1 MLADANIATL
11 RRIHNRLLKVKTRL
25 PPRRVS
31 KCRPQEAP
39 MHNWKPKN
47 AMDAHVAL
55 KLMSQG
61 LGVRSAPFP
70 VSAPSWQHK
79 FFASDVA
86 EMLRSQR
93 PCSVGERAATAVSAL
108 LVSSLSARAVETAMA
123 IKASDPLVHADAKID
138 MQSSKQDSGWD
149 KTKTGS
155 CSTTPGSCSLKRLW
169 SVWAPVS
176 RRGWE
181 RGALDEASARHR
193 RCHSCPGTSCALV
206 CERRVY
212 ARWCVSWCMRVVA

>member
-1 MLADANIATL
+1 
-11 RRIHNRLLKVKTRL
+11 
-25 PPRRVS
+25 
-31 KCRPQEAP
+31 
-39 MHNWKPKN
+39 
-47 AMDAHVAL
+47 MDAHVAL

-61 LGVRSAPFP
+61 LRVRSAPFP

-108 LVSSLSARAVETAMA
+108 LVSSLSARVVETAMA

-149 KTKTGS
+149 KTKTRGS
-155 CSTTPGSCSLKRLW
+155 GIVFNDAGKLLFEAAVERVGSSIEE
-169 SVWAPVS
+169 
-176 RRGWE
+176 GT
-181 RGALDEASARHR
+181 GAVH
-193 RCHSCPGTSCALV
+193 V
-206 CERRVY
+206 
-212 ARWCVSWCMRVVA
+212 